1 MMMAVYNRVRDH
13 VTEHVWETDYA
24 RAVGARAGGLG
35 PGAHAVSF
43 RFPGTKRANYYG
55 DSKRKLIRAN
65 PIPRA
70 PAIWRHV
77 SNVNNAYFIQ
87 TCYMFGAFICNSYV
101 AIPYRTQPTIH
112 GMIRFDFED

>member
-55 DSKRKLIRAN
+55 ESKRKLIRSN

-77 SNVNNAYFIQ
+77 SNVNSLFHSNV
-87 TCYMFGAFICNSYV
+87 ICLAHSYV
-101 AIPYRTQPTIH
+101 IHMWPSPTVH
-112 GMIRFDFED
+112 SRLYTV

>member
-24 RAVGARAGGLG
+24 RAVGARGGGVG

-55 DSKRKLIRAN
+55 ESKRKLIRSN
-65 PIPRA
+65 PILELRLRSRSRLVAARA
-70 PAIWRHV
+70 AVCVSGRGAENVWR
-77 SNVNNAYFIQ
+77 
-87 TCYMFGAFICNSYV
+87 
-101 AIPYRTQPTIH
+101 IH
-112 GMIRFDFED
+112 M

>member
-55 DSKRKLIRAN
+55 ESKRKLIRSN
-65 PIPRA
+65 PILELRLRSRSRLVAARA
-70 PAIWRHV
+70 AVCVSGRGAENVWR
-77 SNVNNAYFIQ
+77 
-87 TCYMFGAFICNSYV
+87 
-101 AIPYRTQPTIH
+101 IH
-112 GMIRFDFED
+112 M